1 MDAKLEAA
9 RRHANDTRYQLS
21 QRAGHYESFFLRAN
35 HPARPL
41 AFWIRYTIFSPAGRP
56 DLAEGELWA
65 VVFDGETGRHV
76 AVKRAAPIAECDFA
90 RDRLAARVGAATLR
104 AGSLTGEAAS
114 GGHSIAWDLAFHG
127 DAPPLFLMPLA
138 SYARPGMAARSLVGL
153 PLAVFT
159 GRLVVDGA
167 PLEVASWAGSQNHN
181 WGARHTDHYA
191 WGQVA
196 GFDGQP
202 ECFLE
207 VATAR
212 RRLGPL
218 WSPFV
223 TLLVLRYGGEEIA
236 LNALTLPRRTHG
248 AFAPFDWWFRGATG
262 AVRIAGRI
270 SAPSGAFVGL
280 TYRNPPGG
288 TKICLNT
295 KIATAEL
302 TLARRSGG
310 GWGAPER
317 LSARERAAFEILG
330 DRADARVPVLA
341 WAASAIRETSTGSP
355 HQSAQSV

>member
-1 MDAKLEAA
+1 VDALLEAA
-9 RRHANDTRYQLS
+9 RRHANDARYQPG

-41 AFWIRYTIFSPAGRP
+41 AFWIRYTIFSPAGQP

-65 VVFDGETGRHV
+65 IVFDGATGRQV
-76 AVKRAAPIAECDFA
+76 AVKREAPIAECDFA
-90 RDRLAARVGAATLR
+90 RDRFAARVGTAALR
-104 AGSLTGEAAS
+104 AGRVTGEAAS
-114 GGHSIAWDLAFHG
+114 GGHTIAWDLTYRGEA
-127 DAPPLFLMPLA
+127 APLFLMPLA
-138 SYARPGMAARSLVGL
+138 SYARPGTAARSLVGL

-167 PLEVASWAGSQNHN
+167 PLEVADWVGSQNHN

-191 WGQVA
+191 WGQVV

-202 ECFLE
+202 DTFLE

-223 TLLVLRYGGEEIA
+223 TLLVLRHAGEETA
-236 LNALTLPRRTHG
+236 LNALTLPRRTQG

-262 AVRIAGRI
+262 TLRIAGRI

-288 TKICLNT
+288 VKICLNS

-302 TLARRSGG
+302 TLARRAGG
-310 GWGAPER
+310 KWGAPER
-317 LSARERAAFEILG
+317 LVARERAAFEILS
-330 DRADARVPVLA
+330 DQADARVPMLV
-341 WAASAIRETSTGSP
+341 
-355 HQSAQSV
+355 